1 MMCLRANQTAY
12 MMHKFI
18 YHIKTERQ
26 GRVTHC

>member
-1 MMCLRANQTAY
+1 
-12 MMHKFI
+12 MMHKFS